1 MVSISRLEKP
11 SHNEVN
17 ELASAPSNRL
27 SSAPMHANL
36 TTEVFIGEI
45 TVQYLGGNSET
56 RAAVLS
62 LELDQIG
69 LGPTAPAFPR
79 CRAATSPFWPDRRVL
94 RCSGVSKASWSVSAA
109 TRDQVSCCIFFKLF
123 NSSFLY
129 SNIRY
134 AFATLYNHIFFCFIP
149 LS

>member
-62 LELDQIG
+62 LELDQIR

-79 CRAATSPFWPDRRVL
+79 CRAATSPFLARPQ
-94 RCSGVSKASWSVSAA
+94 SA
-109 TRDQVSCCIFFKLF
+109 
-123 NSSFLY
+123 
-129 SNIRY
+129 
-134 AFATLYNHIFFCFIP
+134 
-149 LS
+149 